1 MLKAI
6 VTVGISASGKTTFAK
21 TLVEEGWVDV
31 NRDWIRFNVVSPGAD
46 WTNYKFTNK
55 REQEVTSVQEEMVM
69 DALSKEENVIIS
81 DTNLNPKIRNKWIS
95 YLTEIGYEVELKEF
109 PISLEEAYKRDTFR
123 ANGVGRDV
131 IYDQYQ
137 RWLDY
142 IGRKRYVP
150 NKDQPKAILMD
161 IDGTVADMAGLRSPF
176 EWSKVGLDKP
186 RQFVIDIAKG
196 LEAQG
201 YTILAVS
208 GRDGVCYEETK
219 QWLDE
224 HDVPH
229 FYLFMREQDDTR
241 KDTTVKEEIFWD
253 LIAEHWNV
261 VGVLDDRPSVCRM
274 WRELGIE
281 NVIAVADPY
290 KEF

>member
-1 MLKAI
+1 MKAI
-6 VTVGISASGKTTFAK
+6 ISVGISCSGKTTFAK

-31 NRDWIRFNVVSPGAD
+31 NRDWIRFNVVCPGAD

-69 DALSKEENVIIS
+69 DALSKEKNVIIS

-95 YLTEIGYEVELKEF
+95 YLTEIGYEVEIKDF

-142 IGRKRYVP
+142 IGRKRYIP

-186 RQFVIDIAKG
+186 RQFIIDIAKG

-241 KDTTVKEEIFWD
+241 KDTIVKEEIFWD

-261 VGVLDDRPSVCRM
+261 FGVLDDRPSVCRM